1 MKSARQPNGEHTSMS
16 SEEKG
21 YWLVTAVVTDPAEFQ
36 NYTSVAGPVIA
47 QAGGKVLARGDVF
60 EVVEGSSPGRPFVIE
75 FPSYEA
81 ASECFASDG
90 YQAAIALRE
99 GNATFDIVIVIGF
112 VPPAPQ

>member
-1 MKSARQPNGEHTSMS
+1 MG

-21 YWLVTAVVTDPAEFQ
+21 YWLVTAVVTDPEGFQ
-36 NYTSVAGPVIA
+36 NYTATAGPLIA

-75 FPSYEA
+75 FPTFEA
-81 ASECFASDG
+81 GKACFESDE

-99 GNATFDIVIVIGF
+99 GNATFDIVIARGF
-112 VPPAPQ
+112 SPETANAG

>member
-1 MKSARQPNGEHTSMS
+1 MS

-21 YWLVTAVVTDPAEFQ
+21 YWLVTAVVTDPTEFQ

-60 EVVEGSSPGRPFVIE
+60 EVAEGSYPGRPFVIE

-81 ASECFASDG
+81 AGECFASDG

-99 GNATFDIVIVIGF
+99 GNATFDIVIVKGF
-112 VPPAPQ
+112 VPPAPE